1 MISLN
6 QLQKGTLARV
16 ELLPSDAE
24 ARQLLLTHGIHPG
37 KRVRLLQCFPSQDLS
52 LITCNG
58 RKLALQWKKTSH
70 PSSRSGLDSGRTNE

>member
-1 MISLN
+1 MVSLN
-6 QLQKGTLARV
+6 QLEKGTLARI

-58 RKLALQWKKTSH
+58 RKLAIRRADLASIQVE
-70 PSSRSGLDSGRTNE
+70 PMNE

>member
-6 QLQKGTLARV
+6 LLQKGTLARV

-24 ARQLLLTHGIHPG
+24 ARQSLLTHGIHPG
-37 KRVRLLQCFPSQDLS
+37 KRIRLLQCFPSQDLS

-58 RKLALQWKKTSH
+58 RKLAIRRADLASIQVE
-70 PSSRSGLDSGRTNE
+70 PMNE

>member
-6 QLQKGTLARV
+6 SLQKGALAKV
-16 ELLPSDAE
+16 QLLPSDAE

-37 KRVRLLQCFPSQDLS
+37 KQIRLLQNFPSQDLS

-58 RKLALQWKKTSH
+58 RKLAIRRADLASIQVE
-70 PSSRSGLDSGRTNE
+70 PMNE